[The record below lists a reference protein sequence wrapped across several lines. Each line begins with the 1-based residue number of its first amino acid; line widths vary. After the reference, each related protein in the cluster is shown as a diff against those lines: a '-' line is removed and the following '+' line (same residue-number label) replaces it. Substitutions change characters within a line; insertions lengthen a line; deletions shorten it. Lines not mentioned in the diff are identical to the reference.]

1 MKMKSSCDDNDI
13 GTCENL
19 GLPKI
24 RVCLGFGCVK
34 NLGVEAWMRN
44 WVWECGCESFSTHS
58 LGGLAAGGSLGLE
71 LLDDVKTLNNLS
83 ENNVLAVEPATKHHQ
98 VLERQN

>member
-1 MKMKSSCDDNDI
+1 
-13 GTCENL
+13 
-19 GLPKI
+19 
-24 RVCLGFGCVK
+24 
-34 NLGVEAWMRN
+34 
-44 WVWECGCESFSTHS
+44 
-58 LGGLAAGGSLGLE
+58 LGLE